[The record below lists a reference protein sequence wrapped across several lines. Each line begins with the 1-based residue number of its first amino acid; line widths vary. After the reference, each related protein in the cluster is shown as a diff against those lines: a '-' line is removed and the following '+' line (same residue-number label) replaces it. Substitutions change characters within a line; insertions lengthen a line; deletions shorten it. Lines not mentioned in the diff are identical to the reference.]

1 MLQGLQIRE
10 KEKKKRKNN
19 MKKLLVLFA
28 IVAIA
33 MTGLFATDT
42 DSTLTL
48 TLSPSS
54 TEDKF
59 SATIVA
65 GALDS
70 YPTEVTP
77 YSTDTKSLDPT
88 NGVSI
93 PFTVLWDM
101 TTSTSSP
108 AVSVKV
114 KLNSPV
120 NNELASDKLTM
131 TATTAAFYPDKA
143 PAKEGKTPTV
153 NIDGA
158 TADTIV
164 SFAASSVSVVKSQG
178 GVAITLAISA
188 DAVQQ
193 ATAGATYGTTVTVT
207 ASTN

>member
-42 DSTLTL
+42 DSTLAL

-54 TEDKF
+54 AEDKF

-65 GALDS
+65 GALNS
-70 YPTEVTP
+70 YPATVNP
-77 YSTDTKSLDPT
+77 YSSDTKSLDPT

-120 NNELASDKLTM
+120 NNESASDKLTM

-143 PAKEGKTPTV
+143 PAQEGKTPTV

-164 SFAASSVSVVKSQG
+164 SFNASSVSVVKSQG

>member
-42 DSTLTL
+42 DSTLAL

-54 TEDKF
+54 AEDKF

-70 YPTEVTP
+70 YPVTVNP
-77 YSTDTKSLDPT
+77 YSSDTKSLDPT

-120 NNELASDKLTM
+120 NNESASDKLTM

-143 PAKEGKTPTV
+143 PAQEGKTPTV

-164 SFAASSVSVVKSQG
+164 SFNASSVSVVKSQG

>member
-1 MLQGLQIRE
+1 
-10 KEKKKRKNN
+10 

-42 DSTLTL
+42 DSTLAL

-54 TEDKF
+54 AEDKF

-65 GALDS
+65 GALNS
-70 YPTEVTP
+70 YPATVNP
-77 YSTDTKSLDPT
+77 YSSDTKSLDPT

-120 NNELASDKLTM
+120 NNESASDKLTM

-143 PAKEGKTPTV
+143 PAQEGKTPTV

-164 SFAASSVSVVKSQG
+164 SFNASSVSVVKSQG